1 MKKEITIK
9 VYYYEN
15 EEGEK
20 IIDEKSMIDEF
31 MAEIGKLS
39 QS

>member
-20 IIDEKSMIDEF
+20 VIDEKLMIDEF